1 MDDFKII
8 HKELE
13 NRFKEIRRRIHR
25 LQSGGTIDSL
35 KNIGA
40 DTSRQIG
47 ASYVSL
53 KQLAEN
59 YSPDESLAILL
70 WNTQKREEQIMAC
83 LLLPWDINKEK
94 ITQLITQC
102 ISFEIAGYLG
112 SLCLCKRKDLIQF
125 AIPWLDSGIPY
136 QQTAMLTALARH
148 LILYKEDPYITKT
161 FFTSVVNRNFP
172 DKYVQLMAERYRF
185 NT

>member
-13 NRFKEIRRRIHR
+13 NRFKEIRQRIHR

-70 WNTQKREEQIMAC
+70 WNTQKRED
-83 LLLPWDINKEK
+83 W
-94 ITQLITQC
+94 
-102 ISFEIAGYLG
+102 
-112 SLCLCKRKDLIQF
+112 KRNQ
-125 AIPWLDSGIPY
+125 
-136 QQTAMLTALARH
+136 
-148 LILYKEDPYITKT
+148 
-161 FFTSVVNRNFP
+161 N
-172 DKYVQLMAERYRF
+172 
-185 NT
+185 